1 MLDPRHHAPVRAIHA
16 RLVVILLLLYG
27 AGGELRDLHTSSAL
41 GVPQAGAA
49 PRLDA
54 ERLMADLRALS
65 APDMEGRLA
74 GSPGGRRARAY
85 ILGRFREIG
94 LQPVA
99 GSYERTFPLDG
110 GGQSQSREPA
120 VGANVM
126 GMIPGRAGAAR
137 LVIVGA
143 HYDHVGVRNGQ
154 LYPGADDN
162 ASGVAA
168 MLAVAG
174 ALTGQ
179 VTEASILFVAFDAEE
194 QGLRGARHFVNHPPV
209 DLRSVTAMVNLDMVG
224 RGDANTL
231 VVAGTSYTPSL
242 RAVVADAARGRELAI
257 AFGYDRPSAAGERGG
272 DWTHSSDHGPF
283 HDAGVPFLYF
293 GVENHG
299 DYHKPTDTAD
309 KIPAGFYTEVTQVV
323 LDTVRRLAGG
333 ERSGGRD
340 SAP

>member
-1 MLDPRHHAPVRAIHA
+1 MLDPRRHASVRTIHA
-16 RLVVILLLLYG
+16 RLGVILLLLF
-27 AGGELRDLHTSSAL
+27 GGGSEIRDLRTFNIL
-41 GVPQAGAA
+41 GARPAGLA
-49 PRLDA
+49 PRVDT

-85 ILGRFREIG
+85 ILDRFREMG

-99 GSYERTFPLDG
+99 GSYEMTFPLGSG
-110 GGQSQSREPA
+110 GESQSRAPA

-126 GMIPGRAGAAR
+126 GMIPGTAGAAR
-137 LVIVGA
+137 LVILGA
-143 HYDHVGVRNGQ
+143 HYDHVGIRNGQ

-174 ALTGQ
+174 AMTGGR
-179 VTEASILFVAFDAEE
+179 TEASIVFVAFDAEE
-194 QGLRGARHFVNHPPV
+194 QGLRGARYFVDHPPV
-209 DLRSVTAMVNLDMVG
+209 DLRSVIAMVNLDMVG

-231 VVAGTSYTPSL
+231 VVAGTSYTPSF
-242 RAVVADAARGRELAI
+242 RGVVTDAARGRKLAVS
-257 AFGYDRPSAAGERGG
+257 FGYDRPATGRERRE

-299 DYHKPTDTAD
+299 DYHRPTDTAD
-309 KIPAGFYTEVTQVV
+309 RIPAGFYTEATRIV
-323 LDTVRRLAGG
+323 LATVSRLAGG
-333 ERSGGRD
+333 ARPRGVD